1 MRHYSLFGTIP
12 QAFGSTGDRN
22 PTLHPRCMLGRLS
35 PDRQAQRKQWWLYLG
50 VAVLFPLAV
59 GGCYW
64 LKYGKLMR
72 THIDL
77 LVSMSKKMSD
87 LLEDHRAITLNMMD
101 EFSYPLERAR
111 DFVRIVSSRYAER
124 RSLSAFSHFLDTYAE
139 LVKEIDRLRVQNGD
153 ATAFHERVAALR
165 EQGEQ
170 VKTILAE
177 EGL

>member
-1 MRHYSLFGTIP
+1 
-12 QAFGSTGDRN
+12 
-22 PTLHPRCMLGRLS
+22 MLGPLS
-35 PDRQAQRKQWWLYLG
+35 PHRQARRKGGCHYL
-50 VAVLFPLAV
+50 AMLVLFLLAL

-72 THIDL
+72 THVDL
-77 LVSMSKKMSD
+77 LLSMSKKMSD
-87 LLEDHRAITLNMMD
+87 LLEDHRTITPNMMD

-124 RSLSAFSHFLDTYAE
+124 RSLPSFTRFLDIYAE
-139 LVKEIDRLRVQNGD
+139 LLKEIDQLRVQNGNI
-153 ATAFHERVAALR
+153 TAFHEKLAALR

-170 VKTILAE
+170 VKIILRE

>member
-1 MRHYSLFGTIP
+1 MLLFVSL
-12 QAFGSTGDRN
+12 A
-22 PTLHPRCMLGRLS
+22 L
-35 PDRQAQRKQWWLYLG
+35 
-50 VAVLFPLAV
+50 

-77 LVSMSKKMSD
+77 LLSMSKKMSD
-87 LLEDHRAITLNMMD
+87 LLEDHRAITPNMMD

-124 RSLSAFSHFLDTYAE
+124 RSLQAFTHFLDTYAE
-139 LVKEIDRLRVQNGD
+139 LLKEIDQLRVQDGD
-153 ATAFHERVAALR
+153 PTAFHEKRTTLR

-170 VKTILAE
+170 VKTLLKE